1 MLIRLIRMV
10 HTRGIDGPV
19 VQSPTVLQLMFLCKE
34 ELPGV
39 DALAVFGIEVK
50 SIIAHAAMQQLIARC
65 VVPRELRTRLQS
77 ERCLIIQT
85 AVVQPRGLFAQALGR
100 LCARRVLQGVTGGI
114 GTVVDKAQRM
124 VLGQRVV
131 RAQAEAVGM
140 AAGAHLLVV
149 VDEMRRAVGLLP
161 VAGFLV
167 GGTETFAMSVRV
179 KKVGREFLTVI

>member
-1 MLIRLIRMV
+1 MV
-10 HTRGIDGPV
+10 HARGVDRPV
-19 VQSPTVLQLMFLCKE
+19 VQPPAVLQLMFLCKE

-85 AVVQPRGLFAQALGR
+85 AVVQPRGLFAQAFGR
-100 LCARRVLQGVTGGI
+100 LCTSRVLSGVTGGI
-114 GTVVDKAQRM
+114 GTVIDEAQQV
-124 VLGQRVV
+124 VLSQCVV
-131 RAQAEAVGM
+131 CAQAEAVGV
-140 AAGAHLLVV
+140 AAGTHLFVV

-167 GGTETFAMSVRV
+167 GGTEAFAMSVRV
-179 KKVGREFLTVI
+179 KKVGRELLTII